1 VPTRAEEVP
10 VQQSWLHPSAAV
22 RPAGGKGMGIFATE
36 PIAAGTTVCGFG
48 GYVVERAEFDGLDD
62 DLQRHSIQ
70 IDERLYL
77 VSLPPY
83 SSADYINHACEP
95 NCGMVGS
102 ALVVTMRPVD
112 AGEELCFDYAMS
124 DTNDYDEFVCE
135 CGLPSCRQLITG
147 GDWKLP
153 ELQERYRGW
162 FSSYIER
169 RIAVALDDS

>member
-1 VPTRAEEVP
+1 M
-10 VQQSWLHPSAAV
+10 QQSWLHPSARV
-22 RPAGGKGMGIFATE
+22 QPAGRKGLGIYATE

-48 GYVVERAEFDGLDD
+48 GSVVDRMEFDTLDE
-62 DLQRHSIQ
+62 DLRTHAIQ
-70 IDERLYL
+70 IDDDLYL
-77 VSLPPY
+77 VSVPPFAD
-83 SSADYINHACEP
+83 ADYINHSCEP
-95 NCGMVGS
+95 NCGIVGTC
-102 ALVVTMRPVD
+102 LIVTMRDVE
-112 AGEELCFDYAMS
+112 AGDELCFDYAMS

-153 ELQERYRGW
+153 ELQERYDGW